1 MDVVVFVC
9 NVRIQNLNRS
19 IVCRPLT
26 LNILDTDSVLFVLY
40 FFFYF
45 GVLLYIE
52 IILFLVDSNKY
63 LSAWFDSSYNSAGS
77 FATIIICCSLL
88 AHPFEMHYNFNKK
101 NHFFSSF
108 RYTYKC
114 IVSYSYSQIVFYSNN
129 LCSER
134 IVTDSDPS
142 RCIYLSMNTTLLSSL
157 FFNFFNVALNLKCD
171 LLAAFV
177 VGVLLLLF
185 HLFILF
191 FFLVSTNKKGL
202 QKREKKTTN

>member
-1 MDVVVFVC
+1 MSATDLKYTGYGF
-9 NVRIQNLNRS
+9 S
-19 IVCRPLT
+19 IIC
-26 LNILDTDSVLFVLY
+26 SV

-101 NHFFSSF
+101 TIFFPSF

-142 RCIYLSMNTTLLSSL
+142 RCIYLYEHYASFKP

-191 FFLVSTNKKGL
+191 FFSCIHKQKGITEE
-202 QKREKKTTN
+202 KKKTTN